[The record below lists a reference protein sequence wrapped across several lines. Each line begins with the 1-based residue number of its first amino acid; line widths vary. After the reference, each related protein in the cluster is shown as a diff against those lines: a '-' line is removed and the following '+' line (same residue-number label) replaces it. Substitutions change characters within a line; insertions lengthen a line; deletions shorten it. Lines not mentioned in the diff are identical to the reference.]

1 MVKVLPPLFV
11 GFKDVEALLDALPS
25 TSRDLHE
32 AEIRRLSAIG
42 LPPAVSLW
50 TLATLFGVSPEF
62 IRAMSHAPARYYRVF
77 KIKKGRKS
85 RTIQAPRVALKVLQS
100 WFAGHVARALQLP
113 DCVLGFVPG
122 RSGVKEAA
130 THHCQATWVYSL
142 DIRDFFPSITELQ
155 VKDALTRIGYT
166 RETADFL
173 SRLFTLDG
181 RLPQGSPA
189 SPVLSNCVFY
199 PTDQALIELA
209 QELQVRYTRYA
220 DDLVFSGTAAPPPG
234 LRDRVRMIVT
244 DAGWVIAE
252 DKEMLAQLPGRLKV
266 HGLLVH
272 GTVPRLTKGYRNRI
286 RAFKHLL
293 EVGRVSEAD
302 KPKLLGHLAYSRF
315 IDKA

>member
-1 MVKVLPPLFV
+1 VVKVLPPLFV
-11 GFKDVEALLDALPS
+11 GFNDVEALLDALPS
-25 TSRDLHE
+25 TSRKLHE

-42 LPPAVSLW
+42 LPPATSLW
-50 TLATLFGVSPEF
+50 TLATLFGVSSEF
-62 IRAMSHAPARYYRVF
+62 IGAMSRAPARYYRVF
-77 KIKKGRKS
+77 KIKKGRKT
-85 RTIQAPRVALKVLQS
+85 RTIQAPRVALKVLQA
-100 WFAGHVARALQLP
+100 WFAGHVARALPLP

-130 THHCQATWVYSL
+130 TRHCQATWVYSL

-155 VKDALTRIGYT
+155 VTDALTRIGYA
-166 RETADFL
+166 RQTAESL

-189 SPVLSNCVFY
+189 SPVLSNWVFY

-209 QELQVRYTRYA
+209 QKLQVRYTRYA
-220 DDLVFSGTAAPPPG
+220 DDLVFSGTAAPPPD

-244 DAGWVIAE
+244 EAGWIIAE
-252 DKEMLAQLPGRLKV
+252 DKEMLAQLPSRLKV

-272 GTVPRLTKGYRNRI
+272 GAVPRLTKGYRNRI

-315 IDKA
+315 IDDA